1 MRKYTTLLLILFIVF
16 CQSANVFA
24 LANSAG
30 AAPTQSAETIRSVLV
45 GAQIALASEPNEAQ
59 KALDAAH
66 AAYLGD
72 LAATLQVAAPAVNER
87 ILSGL
92 AAAQQALTHKDA
104 PAFAAARAQ
113 IWTAILAGSY
123 TIVTNAIQQGDGRT
137 AQSWLSLREFR
148 TATRFARPGVDATLA
163 VERLV
168 AQTSTPAD
176 VLLTVR
182 ADLLDTYQARLNEIL
197 ADLVA
202 ANDKQYAMRRAEHA
216 ALAEGYFAILA
227 PAFAE
232 QRGAEAAKK
241 AEQAFAQLRANALH
255 NPVSAPALAAVQT
268 NLHNF
273 RAAPLSTAEQTR
285 RAGQL
290 LRYLSLVPV
299 EYGRGVVDGHVNRS
313 LEIQEAIT
321 FRDGAA
327 AAFADLQNLLD
338 TRDPQ
343 RTLTI
348 EKSLATLETQL
359 LATLAQTQVA
369 APAAVQG
376 QVEQLVTDLKA
387 IMPPAWQTASASGD
401 FDVINAMLDQM
412 ETAAVAGE
420 YDLAESARLE
430 AYALLE
436 VGPEARLTVFA
447 PQLKAQLE
455 DLFWNGTSEPKGLAY
470 LISQRAPV
478 QEIKASRAALNSALS
493 EAQMT
498 LGGSSAPTA
507 VATNAGVIVFR
518 EGLEA
523 VLILA
528 SLMSSFKRAEEQKY
542 RRPLWI
548 GGLVALFATV
558 LTWVA
563 AHSLLMALARYGER
577 LEAIVSLIA
586 IGVLLLIT
594 NWFFHKVYW
603 TGWIANFHAQ
613 KKRLISGEAGLL
625 FGLIMLGF
633 TSVYREGFETVLF
646 LQALVLE
653 GGVGIV
659 LIGVAIALA
668 GVALVGVITF
678 KLQSNLPYKK
688 MLIYTGVMIGAV
700 LLIMVGN
707 TVHVL
712 QVVGWLPIHVIPGV
726 IVPTWMSTWFGL
738 FATWEGI
745 GLQIA
750 SAAFVIGSY
759 YWAEHINHQQR
770 RQAGKARQQAP
781 KAVQPAR
788 AN

>member
-1 MRKYTTLLLILFIVF
+1 MRKYVAFLLTFFVAF
-16 CQSANVFA
+16 CPPARVFA
-24 LANSAG
+24 LDASPA
-30 AAPTQSAETIRSVLV
+30 QSAEIIRTALV
-45 GAQIALASEPNEAQ
+45 QAQIALTDDLTTAQKQLETARTAYVEHLATTVRSTSAQTDARVMTGLANAQ
-59 KALDAAH
+59 KALTKH
-66 AAYLGD
+66 
-72 LAATLQVAAPAVNER
+72 
-87 ILSGL
+87 
-92 AAAQQALTHKDA
+92 DA
-104 PAFAAARAQ
+104 PAFAVARAQ
-113 IWTAILAGSY
+113 IWTAILGGSY
-123 TIVTNAIQQGDGRT
+123 AVVTSAVQRGDGQT

-148 TATRFARPGVDATLA
+148 TATRFSRPNVDATLA
-163 VERLV
+163 IERLV
-168 AQTSTPAD
+168 AKTSAPAD
-176 VLLTVR
+176 VLVAVN
-182 ADLLDTYQARLNEIL
+182 ADLLDTYQGRLNEVLGEI
-197 ADLVA
+197 AN
-202 ANDKQYAMRRAEHA
+202 ANDKEYAMRRAEHA
-216 ALAEGYFAILA
+216 ALAEGYFAVLS
-227 PAFAE
+227 PAYIE
-232 QRGAEAAKK
+232 QRGAEAEKK
-241 AEQAFAQLRANALH
+241 AQQAFAQLRIAALQ
-255 NPVSAPALAAVQT
+255 NQDNTPALAPALANVQA

-273 RAAPLSTAEQTR
+273 RAAPLSNAERTR

-299 EYGRGVVDGHVNRS
+299 EYGRGVVDGHVNRT

-338 TRDPQ
+338 ARDVQ
-343 RTLTI
+343 RTATI

-359 LATLAQTQVA
+359 QATLAQTQIA
-369 APAAVQG
+369 APAAIQA
-376 QVEQLVTDLKA
+376 QSEQLVTDLKA
-387 IMPPAWQTASASGD
+387 IMPAEWQTTNAAGD

-412 ETAAVAGE
+412 ETAAVAGQ

-430 AYALLE
+430 AYALME
-436 VGPEARLTVFA
+436 VGPEARLMVFA
-447 PQLKAQLE
+447 PELKTRLE
-455 DLFWNGTSEPKGLAY
+455 DLFWNGTGTPKGLAY
-470 LISQRAPV
+470 LIGQHASV
-478 QEIKASRAALNSALS
+478 KDIKASRAALNTALS
-493 EAQMT
+493 EAQVM
-498 LGGSSAPTA
+498 LSGSSAPTA

-528 SLMSSFKRAEEQKY
+528 SLLSSFKRAEEQKY
-542 RRPLWI
+542 RRPLWM
-548 GGLVALFATV
+548 GGLLALFATG

-563 AHSLLMALARYGER
+563 AHGLLMSLARYGER

-625 FGLIMLGF
+625 LGLVMLGF

-653 GGVGIV
+653 GGTGVV
-659 LIGVAIALA
+659 LTGVAIALA
-668 GVALVGVITF
+668 GVALIGVITF

-700 LLIMVGN
+700 LLVMVGN

-712 QVVGWLPIHVIPGV
+712 QVVGWLPIHVIDGV
-726 IVPTWMSTWFGL
+726 IVPTWVSTWFGL

-750 SAAFVIGSY
+750 SATFVIGSY
-759 YWAEHINHQQR
+759 YWAEHINHRARLQGS
-770 RQAGKARQQAP
+770 QARKQASARP
-781 KAVQPAR
+781 VR
-788 AN
+788 AH